1 MILHRLFLAHGLA
14 PETARRRVGA
24 RALLLALAAAS
35 IFAVGC
41 TSGPTATGAS
51 SDLLATDPPL
61 EQVDLGDVATASSSC
76 EGLLS
81 RVTDFAL
88 LGETGLVVG
97 LDAGGGAV
105 CIDTVEAVNTELG
118 DCGRWTDA
126 GELVARYQV
135 TMAMRESRGAR
146 IRRFQME
153 GDPNPEPN
161 SPIYF
166 GGDQG
171 RPPGI

>member
-1 MILHRLFLAHGLA
+1 MILHRLLLAHGL
-14 PETARRRVGA
+14 TATRRRAAA
-24 RALLLALAAAS
+24 RALVLALAAAS
-35 IFAVGC
+35 TFAVGC
-41 TSGPTATGAS
+41 TSGAMATGAS
-51 SDLLATDPPL
+51 SDLLASEPPL
-61 EQVDLGDVATASSSC
+61 DQVDLGDVAAASSSC
-76 EGLLS
+76 EGLLA
-81 RVTDFAL
+81 RVTDFAV

-126 GELVARYQV
+126 GELVARYQI

-146 IRRFQME
+146 IRRFQLE

-161 SPIYF
+161 SPVYF
-166 GGDQG
+166 GADRG